1 MKMKNIHFCLENFI
15 IQEKIHPNDGKSMI
29 LKKNL
34 KDKELIW
41 LIFNYLII
49 LQGKFVQVII
59 QKFNNN

>member
-1 MKMKNIHFCLENFI
+1 
-15 IQEKIHPNDGKSMI
+15 MI